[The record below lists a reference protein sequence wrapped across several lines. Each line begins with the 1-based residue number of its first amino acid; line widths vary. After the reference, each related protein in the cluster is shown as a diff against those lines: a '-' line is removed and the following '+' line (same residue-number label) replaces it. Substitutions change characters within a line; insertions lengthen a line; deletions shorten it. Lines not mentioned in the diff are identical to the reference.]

1 MGGSS
6 SSNKNPAATET
17 AQPTMPTMMTFGQEG
32 ISPDVT
38 SQLQAGG
45 LLGVSQPANMYQQF
59 QVPILRTPSD
69 IDAYLK
75 GMGKKPITAS
85 NVGDLKAVTAA
96 GTPVAKA
103 KSSSSGGSSS
113 GKGSSSNISVS
124 SWLERVQRRNDR

>member
-6 SSNKNPAATET
+6 SSNKKPAATET

-96 GTPVAKA
+96 GTPVAK
-103 KSSSSGGSSS
+103 SSSSGGSSS

-124 SWLERVQRRNDR
+124 SWLERVQRGSDR